1 MRDLTIRFRVP
12 VSTTVRFGL
21 LAFFAALGAAPVSA
35 MDAGKARELL
45 GNHCFA
51 CHDEWEQKGDLR
63 FDQLET
69 LPLQERLDLLNRMQE
84 QLFIGEMPPKKKK
97 KQPTEGERAELI
109 AWISGELGKHNA
121 SVLEDK
127 LRKPE
132 YGNYVDHGKLFS
144 GDHAHLK
151 AFTPDRRWLISEFI
165 FDAKF
170 NRILNHQGTKTIDG
184 KRESVIGDN
193 NRRVNLTNPFLLP
206 TNTGVRYYANATL
219 DGGHL
224 LTMITNAKE
233 TADYM
238 ISLVNRDRRYL
249 PAAGAL
255 MEQEWTHEKVLT
267 SREAFLTSH
276 IEQVLRDLYQGEHEK
291 LLPAFV
297 PVETGSNAPAS
308 GEATKKA
315 PFHSAQ
321 PGQTELVV
329 IYHSM
334 CRHHKEG
341 QSDRELVR
349 KCEQEWFHFG
359 DNERK
364 IQTRVTFL
372 ENYLEEWRGQIV
384 QHKYAERNKPPVY
397 KPRDEAEMEVIAE
410 AIRKHRQKG
419 DRYQA
424 IIAKCLAD
432 WEDGFRQERVAAGA
446 PDAEMVDGLVD
457 ELFVKIFERSPMAD
471 EVEKYG
477 ALAQSYIKG
486 LSRLP
491 AIHKLIQTLI
501 LRSEFVYRSEFGEGE
516 ADEFG
521 RKMLSARDASYAI
534 AYAISDSSP
543 DEELV
548 KAAESGRLESR
559 EDYQREVE
567 RLLEKRDQFYLID
580 ESVERLD
587 LTASITNTPIRKLR
601 FFREFFGYPQMLPIF
616 KDNKRFGGNYDQSKG
631 RLVGEA
637 DRLVDHIVQ
646 KDHMVFEELLGT
658 EDFYV
663 YHSGDNEAMT
673 ASSERIGRI
682 YHYFKDLGWEE
693 FEEADLLKH
702 QEFLSEVNMR
712 GVDVKNLGQN
722 GRRNSI
728 REFKT
733 AMASFTLRF
742 DDGETAAAPFVSFP
756 AHGLYNAATRA
767 GMQLRAPEVA
777 KFFNIQLDKWNYPSV
792 QPAKVDHRKGMLTH
806 PAWLIAHAQNT
817 ETDPVI
823 RGKWVRE
830 KLLAGT
836 IPDIP
841 ITVEAVVPEDHEKTM
856 RTRLANVTEKEYC
869 WRCHERMNPL
879 GYTFE
884 MYDDFGR
891 FRTEESLEHPDNL
904 ITKGPD
910 KAAAHVDLRD
920 TYKTLPV
927 DPRGVLAGTG
937 DPALDGEVKDAI
949 DLAGRLA
956 KSRRVRQ
963 SIIRH
968 AFRYFLGRNEFL
980 SDSKTLIDAERA
992 YLESEGSF
1000 DAVIVS
1006 LLTSDSFIYRKASPT
1021 QKTTDHE

>member
-1 MRDLTIRFRVP
+1 MIKDLSIRLFLCL
-12 VSTTVRFGL
+12 S
-21 LAFFAALGAAPVSA
+21 ALCALPAWAQEKPEA
-35 MDAGKARELL
+35 TELL
-45 GNHCFA
+45 GNYCYS

-63 FDQLET
+63 LDQLDELT
-69 LPLQERLDLLNRMQE
+69 LEERLDLLNRVQE
-84 QLFIGEMPPKKKK
+84 QLFIKEMPPKKKE
-97 KQPTEGERAELI
+97 KQPTEGERADLL

-121 SVLEDK
+121 STLEAK

-132 YGNYVDHGKLFS
+132 YGNYVDHEDLFS
-144 GDHAHLK
+144 GEYGELK
-151 AFTPDRRWLISEFI
+151 GFTPDRRWLISEFI

-170 NRILNHQGTKTIDG
+170 NRILNHQGIRTIDG

-233 TADYM
+233 AADYM
-238 ISLVNRDRRYL
+238 ISLVRRDKRYL
-249 PAAGAL
+249 PAAGE
-255 MEQEWTHEKVLT
+255 MMSQEWMHEQVLA
-267 SREAFLTSH
+267 SREAFLNNH
-276 IEQVLRDLYQGEHEK
+276 IEQVLLDLYGNEHET

-297 PVETGSNAPAS
+297 RVETGSDAAPS

-315 PFHSAQ
+315 PFHAAQ
-321 PGQTELVV
+321 PGRTELVL

-334 CRHHKEG
+334 CRHQRDG
-341 QSDRELVR
+341 QSDEELIR
-349 KCEQEWFHFG
+349 KCEQEWFNFG

-364 IQTRVTFL
+364 IQARVTFL
-372 ENYLEEWRGQIV
+372 ENYMEEWRGQIV
-384 QHKYAERNKPPVY
+384 QHQYAVRNKPPVY
-397 KPRDEAEMEVIAE
+397 KPRDEAEMTIIAE
-410 AIRKHRQKG
+410 AIRKHRKKG
-419 DRYQA
+419 DRYNA
-424 IIAKCLAD
+424 VIAKCLAE
-432 WEDGFRQERVAAGA
+432 WEEEFREERGRAGL
-446 PDAEMVDGLVD
+446 PGPELIDALVE
-457 ELFVKIFERSPMAD
+457 ELFVKIYERVPTSGEAR
-471 EVEKYG
+471 KYG
-477 ALAQSYIKG
+477 ALMQSYVEELG
-486 LSRLP
+486 RLP
-491 AIHKLIQTLI
+491 AIHQLIQTLI

-521 RKMLSARDASYAI
+521 RRMLSPRDASYAI
-534 AYAISDSSP
+534 SYALSDSSP
-543 DEELV
+543 DAELV
-548 KAAESGRLESR
+548 EAARSGRLETR
-559 EDYQREVE
+559 EDYKREVE
-567 RLLEKRDQFYLID
+567 RLLKKRDQYYIID
-580 ESVERLD
+580 ESVERLE

-637 DRLVDHIVQ
+637 DRLVDYIVQ
-646 KDHMVFEELLGT
+646 KDRRVFEELLGT
-658 EDFYV
+658 ENFYV
-663 YHSGDNEAMT
+663 FHSGDNEAMT
-673 ASSERIGRI
+673 AASERIRRI
-682 YHYFKDLGWEE
+682 YEYFKDLDWEG
-693 FEEADLLKH
+693 FENEDLLKH
-702 QEFLSEVNMR
+702 KEFLAEVRMR
-712 GVDVKNLGQN
+712 GVDVENLGQN

-742 DDGETAAAPFVSFP
+742 DKGQTAAAPFVSFP
-756 AHGLYNAATRA
+756 AHGPYNASTRT
-767 GMQLRAPEVA
+767 GFQLRAPEVA
-777 KFFNIQLDKWNYPSV
+777 KFFNIQLDHWNYPGV
-792 QPAKVDHRKGMLTH
+792 QPAKVEHRKGMLTH
-806 PAWLIAHAQNT
+806 PAWLIAHSHNT
-817 ETDPVI
+817 ETDPVV

-841 ITVEAVVPEDHEKTM
+841 ITVEAVVPEDHQKTM
-856 RTRLANVTEKEYC
+856 RSRLARVTEADYC

-891 FRTEESLEHPDNL
+891 FRIEESLEHPDNL
-904 ITKGPD
+904 LKKGPD

-920 TYKTLPV
+920 VYKTLPV
-927 DPRGVLAGTG
+927 DPKGVLAGTG
-937 DPALDGEVKDAI
+937 DESLDGEVVDAI

-992 YLESEGSF
+992 YLESDGSF

-1006 LLTSDSFIYRKASPT
+1006 LLTSDSFLYRKATPT
-1021 QKTTDHE
+1021 PKITDHE